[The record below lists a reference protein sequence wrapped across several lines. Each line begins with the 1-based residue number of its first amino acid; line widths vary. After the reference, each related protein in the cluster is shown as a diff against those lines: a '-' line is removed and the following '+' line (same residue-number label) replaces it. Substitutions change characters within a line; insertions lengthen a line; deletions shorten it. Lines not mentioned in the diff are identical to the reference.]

1 MTVTLLCYI
10 VTHWLLL
17 GRYTTVVIY
26 ISTVVIYIIF
36 LQLTV
41 STNITIMTSKHCK
54 QQSRHENATAG
65 DDVLRH
71 GGHL

>member
-26 ISTVVIYIIF
+26 IMF
-36 LQLTV
+36 LQLTAV
-41 STNITIMTSKHCK
+41 FTNITIM
-54 QQSRHENATAG
+54 QSRHENEIFPL
-65 DDVLRH
+65 VK
-71 GGHL
+71 GGIKKACDSR

>member
-10 VTHWLLL
+10 VTHWLLI
-17 GRYTTVVIY
+17 GRYT
-26 ISTVVIYIIF
+26 TVVIYIIF

-54 QQSRHENATAG
+54 QQSRHENAAAG